1 MDQFKFGRDTL
12 YNLPTGTYDLHL
24 YDAFG
29 CTENYTITVGEPSSP
44 LSIDSVVVSN
54 MVTCYGEDNGAA
66 QTFYSG
72 GMQNYYFMWDNGEL
86 NSNAVNLTSGYHVI
100 TLTDDWGCIVK
111 DSVFIPEN
119 PEIETTILL
128 DNEVSCYGLSDG
140 SVSATS
146 VGGVPN
152 YSYFWSNG
160 HTDIGSGTTNSGLVY
175 GSYYLTTQDVYGCE
189 VFDSILVLQ
198 PDPLYVEAD
207 EIDSISCY
215 GYDDGLA
222 YLCGEVLLLIHF
234 IGIV

>member
-1 MDQFKFGRDTL
+1 
-12 YNLPTGTYDLHL
+12 
-24 YDAFG
+24 
-29 CTENYTITVGEPSSP
+29 
-44 LSIDSVVVSN
+44 
-54 MVTCYGEDNGAA
+54 
-66 QTFYSG
+66 
-72 GMQNYYFMWDNGEL
+72 MWDNGEL

-222 YLCGEVLLLIHF
+222 YAYIGRYCSLYILL
-234 IGIV
+234 G

>member
-1 MDQFKFGRDTL
+1 M
-12 YNLPTGTYDLHL
+12 
-24 YDAFG
+24 
-29 CTENYTITVGEPSSP
+29 
-44 LSIDSVVVSN
+44 
-54 MVTCYGEDNGAA
+54 
-66 QTFYSG
+66 
-72 GMQNYYFMWDNGEL
+72 
-86 NSNAVNLTSGYHVI
+86 
-100 TLTDDWGCIVK
+100 
-111 DSVFIPEN
+111 
-119 PEIETTILL
+119 
-128 DNEVSCYGLSDG
+128 
-140 SVSATS
+140 TS

-222 YLCGEVLLLIHF
+222 YGLDWVVPLLIHF

>member
-1 MDQFKFGRDTL
+1 
-12 YNLPTGTYDLHL
+12 
-24 YDAFG
+24 
-29 CTENYTITVGEPSSP
+29 
-44 LSIDSVVVSN
+44 
-54 MVTCYGEDNGAA
+54 
-66 QTFYSG
+66 
-72 GMQNYYFMWDNGEL
+72 MQNYYFMWDNGEL

-215 GYDDGLA
+215 GYDDGLV
-222 YLCGEVLLLIHF
+222 LCV
-234 IGIV
+234 